1 MDPKHEGQIQ
11 KDWGWEIAIYLFLG
25 GVGSGA
31 YAIGA
36 MNSFL
41 GLPFELPT
49 AIALWIAFPSLV
61 VGTLALLKDL
71 GQPGKATKAGNKVGT
86 SWIARG
92 FWIISIFMVI
102 SFIHLVLLFFTN
114 VPQQPNGDTIL
125 AALAIAGTVFA
136 LGTMAYT
143 GILLGASKGIP
154 FWRTAAVP
162 VVFVISALV
171 TGHFTI
177 MMGVVAHGG
186 PMPYEML
193 QTMALEA
200 LVLVVFEVLAI
211 LFFLQAA
218 YRTPDAKESAER
230 IMNRQSFV
238 VGYLMLGLIAPALLM
253 SLLYFAM
260 ADVDMQTAY
269 LMAGMGA
276 LLGLAGGLILRHAV
290 LVTGALPSLNIAGF
304 KFRRIAKPK
313 FAKPEVGLLPPS

>member
-1 MDPKHEGQIQ
+1 MDPKHEGQMQ
-11 KDWGWEIAIYLFLG
+11 KEWGWWIAVYLFLG

-36 MNSFL
+36 LNSFL

-49 AIALWIAFPSLV
+49 AIALWIAFPALCIGT
-61 VGTLALLKDL
+61 VGLLADL
-71 GQPGKATKAGNKVGT
+71 GQPAKAAKAGTKIGT
-86 SWIARG
+86 SWMARG

-102 SFIHLVLLFFTN
+102 SFIHLILLFFTN
-114 VPQQPNGDTIL
+114 VPNQANGDTIL

-177 MMGVVAHGG
+177 MLGVVSHGG
-186 PMPYEML
+186 PMPFEML

-218 YRTPDAKESAER
+218 LRSPDAKESADR
-230 IMNRQSFV
+230 LMSRQSFV
-238 VGYLMLGLIAPALLM
+238 VGYLLLGLIAPAVLM
-253 SLLYFAM
+253 GLLYFAM

-269 LMAGMGA
+269 LMAGMGG

-313 FAKPEVGLLPPS
+313 FDKPAVGLLPPS